1 MAPKLPR
8 PKAAIVAMAVFI
20 DVLFKQAAARGTL
33 SIGAYDARRPQQSP
47 VFADMFLWMDSL
59 ERIIEASQT
68 GIILWDVLNKAV
80 VDVLEKTPTYD
91 PNLKCKTHTTLTS
104 AESISTGIKTMLYQL
119 RRFRLQAQRLSQAEK
134 KVSAEDFQRLS
145 AVVAKIEVPP
155 PAELANPAEAD
166 YVAADVEA
174 IVTTPRRLQIH
185 ISIASSVD
193 SDPWPEVMPT
203 PSPKQT
209 LESEALRAPILPA
222 HKGKK
227 KLVKKPACFKQS
239 CCCPVQ
245 SDRNRRPPW
254 VEF

>member
-1 MAPKLPR
+1 
-8 PKAAIVAMAVFI
+8 MAVFI

-33 SIGAYDARRPQQSP
+33 SIGAHDARRPQQSP

-80 VDVLEKTPTYD
+80 VDVLEKTPTHD

-145 AVVAKIEVPP
+145 AVVANIEVAPP
-155 PAELANPAEAD
+155 RQSLRTLQRP
-166 YVAADVEA
+166 
-174 IVTTPRRLQIH
+174 TTLP
-185 ISIASSVD
+185 
-193 SDPWPEVMPT
+193 PT
-203 PSPKQT
+203 
-209 LESEALRAPILPA
+209 
-222 HKGKK
+222 
-227 KLVKKPACFKQS
+227 
-239 CCCPVQ
+239 
-245 SDRNRRPPW
+245 
-254 VEF
+254 